1 MALNGRYLF
10 ARQPGVDDLNMQLP
24 DTGKLVM
31 EKPCCCKRNV
41 WEAIFIGR
49 KFGHYRFMKQIKILK
64 STHGF

>member
-41 WEAIFIGR
+41 WEAIFISR
-49 KFGHYRFMKQIKILK
+49 
-64 STHGF
+64 